1 VIKCKKK
8 YRKSEDQS
16 LNEQVFIPKADGIF
30 FDPLNEL
37 SNSNRMKSEMLIP
50 CFFPM
55 K

>member
-1 VIKCKKK
+1 MQKK

-16 LNEQVFIPKADGIF
+16 LNEQVFIPKADEIF

-37 SNSNRMKSEMLIP
+37 TNSNRMKTEMLIP
-50 CFFPM
+50 RFFPM

>member
-1 VIKCKKK
+1 MQNDK
-8 YRKSEDQS
+8 YRTRDDQS
-16 LNEQVFIPKADGIF
+16 SNEQVFIPKADGIF

-37 SNSNRMKSEMLIP
+37 TNSNRMKTEMLIP